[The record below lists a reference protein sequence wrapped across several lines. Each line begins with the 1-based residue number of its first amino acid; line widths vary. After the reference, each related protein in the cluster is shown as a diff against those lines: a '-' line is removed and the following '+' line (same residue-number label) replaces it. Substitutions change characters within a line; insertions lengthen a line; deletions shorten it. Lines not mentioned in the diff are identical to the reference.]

1 MLCSVDELLF
11 VVSFEIGLISIIDRR
26 IRALDKLEEQAR
38 LAREK
43 YGDIIDLP
51 RPVSKRGKMSMENRA
66 AQFAPFAALTGFH
79 ESVDE
84 TETVYSREHESGGV
98 SYEKNEDEDSVRFLL

>member
-1 MLCSVDELLF
+1 M
-11 VVSFEIGLISIIDRR
+11 
-26 IRALDKLEEQAR
+26 DKLEEQAR
-38 LAREK
+38 LARER

-51 RPVSKRGKMSMENRA
+51 RPVSKRNKMTMENRA

-84 TETVYSREHESGGV
+84 TEDAYSKEHESGGV
-98 SYEKNEDEDSVRFLL
+98 IYVKEDEDTESFIYDD

>member
-1 MLCSVDELLF
+1 MRQEK
-11 VVSFEIGLISIIDRR
+11 E
-26 IRALDKLEEQAR
+26 ALDKLEEQAR

-51 RPVSKRGKMSMENRA
+51 RPESKRKKMSIENRA

-84 TETVYSREHESGGV
+84 TEDAYSREHEMGGV
-98 SYEKNEDEDSVRFLL
+98 NYIDDEDVWIS